1 MIPGKKN
8 KKMIYALISCVFI
21 DCSSINQKIRILTMK
36 NLLLNITFSTC
47 LLFPAL
53 AFSGDLVKKQ
63 SAHSVKETMDKFET
77 LIKSKGM
84 GVFARI
90 DHGKNASGVDMKMND
105 AEVLI
110 FGNPKGGTVL
120 MQNDIAVA
128 LDLPLRV
135 VVYKDNDGKV
145 WLSYH
150 NPQGLKESYN
160 ITGGVKV
167 LDKVEGGLDKLS
179 SAATQ

>member
-1 MIPGKKN
+1 MCINMN
-8 KKMIYALISCVFI
+8 K
-21 DCSSINQKIRILTMK
+21 LTK
-36 NLLLNITFSTC
+36 VLLTVC
-47 LLFPAL
+47 LTTPLL
-53 AFSGDLVKKQ
+53 ASAGDLVKKA

-84 GVFARI
+84 SVFARV
-90 DHGKNASGVDMKMND
+90 DHQKNALTVDMKMNE

-120 MQNDIAVA
+120 MKQDIAVS

-135 VVYKDNDGKV
+135 AVYKDSEGKV

-150 NPQGLKESYN
+150 NPQGLKADYN
-160 ITGGVKV
+160 VAGGAKV
-167 LDKVEGGLDKLS
+167 MDKVEGALDKLTT
-179 SAATQ
+179 AVTKP